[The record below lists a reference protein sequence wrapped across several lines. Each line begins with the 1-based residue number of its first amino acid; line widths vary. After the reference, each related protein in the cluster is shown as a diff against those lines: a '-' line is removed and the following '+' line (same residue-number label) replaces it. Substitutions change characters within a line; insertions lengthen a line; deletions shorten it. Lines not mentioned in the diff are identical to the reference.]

1 MPKRGG
7 QRNNNYNNNGNRFGS
22 LNSYSDEHDDRTN
35 KERSTTR
42 RVSFKASCLFQ
53 NKNVFKNRLAD
64 MAIQNRLEEDEDMG
78 GSRQFE
84 GGRSDRGGRRKGS
97 PIPRGKFGGRKLLP
111 NSFGWYQITIN
122 FGQKY
127 NKDEVIR
134 QILAAIYPEVF
145 IPLYWRTEKHGVIF
159 YVTDF
164 RVAEILQSA
173 DRNIQMHDG
182 FKLPVRVRPGTPQVP
197 IDEQYKEKIK
207 LAMAKRYN
215 ANTRALNLSKFNADP
230 DFKDMF
236 LSLARS
242 PIMSAV
248 IDIIEKNIPE
258 LEALNLN
265 DNQMVTMESF
275 KNIAQKLP
283 QLKVLYLEEN
293 KIPSLAHLLVFRNA
307 NITELALKMN
317 PLRSRYKDQSLYIS
331 EVRKKFPKLVKLDGK
346 DLEPLILFDVNDTGS
361 LPKPKASFLCDASGA
376 DIIRQFLEQYFIIF
390 DSDNRQPLLDAY
402 HEQAMLTIAL
412 PPISQSGRLAAFS
425 KLNRNLKRNNT
436 NVDIE
441 KWRYV
446 KYGRLPVV
454 STLVEW
460 PKTLHDPQSFTVDL
474 TLFTPKLISFTV
486 AGLFKEFDVDTG
498 ASTSTSSSNNNK
510 TEIRY
515 FQRQFVIVP
524 AGSGFCIRNELI
536 FLTSATFLQIKKA
549 FKPPAE
555 IAPVQN
561 TPIGLPPIGAPGGL
575 QNRLQVGQPS
585 TPQVAMMAPQ
595 MAAGS
600 NIPDEATKLQMIQA
614 MSSQSNMNL
623 EWSRKCLEETKWD
636 FNHAAFVF
644 DKLQKENKIPAEAFI
659 K

>member
-7 QRNNNYNNNGNRFGS
+7 QRNNYNNNGNRFGGLS
-22 LNSYSDEHDDRTN
+22 SYSDEHDDRA

-42 RVSFKASCLFQ
+42 RVSFKPSSLHQ
-53 NKNVFKNRLAD
+53 NKPGYNRRMAE
-64 MAIQNRLEEDEDMG
+64 MAIHSRLEDDDDMNEFMG
-78 GSRQFE
+78 GSRFDM
-84 GGRSDRGGRRKGS
+84 GRSDRGGRRKGS
-97 PIPRGKFGGRKLLP
+97 PIPRGKFGGRKLLA
-111 NSFGWYQITIN
+111 NSLGWYQVTIN
-122 FGQKY
+122 VGQKY
-127 NKDEVIR
+127 NKDDLIR
-134 QILAAIYPEVF
+134 QILTTISPEIF

-159 YVTDF
+159 FVTDY
-164 RVAEILQSA
+164 RIAEILQNA
-173 DRNIQMHDG
+173 DRNIIMYDG

-197 IDEQYKEKIK
+197 IDEAYKEKIK

-215 ANTRALNLSKFNADP
+215 PNTRALNLSKFHADE
-230 DFKDMF
+230 DFKEMF
-236 LSLARS
+236 LSLARA

-275 KNIAQKLP
+275 KNIAQRLP
-283 QLKVLYLEEN
+283 NLKILYLEEN
-293 KIPSLAHLLVFRNA
+293 KIPSLAHLLVFRSA
-307 NITELALKMN
+307 NITELALKLN
-317 PLRSRYKDQSLYIS
+317 PLRNRYKDQSLYIS
-331 EVRKKFPKLVKLDGK
+331 EVRKKFPKLVKLDGR
-346 DLEPLILFDVNDTGS
+346 DLEPQILFDVHDTGS
-361 LPKPKASFLCDASGA
+361 LPKPKASFLCDTSGA
-376 DIIRQFLEQYFIIF
+376 EIIRQFLEQYFIIF

-402 HEQAMLTIAL
+402 HEQAMLSICL
-412 PPISQSGRLAAFS
+412 PPVSQCGRLAAFC
-425 KLNRNLKRNNT
+425 KLNRNLRRLNND
-436 NVDIE
+436 ND
-441 KWRYV
+441 KWRLV

-454 STLVEW
+454 STLTEW

-474 TLFTPKLISFTV
+474 TLFTPKLLSFTV

-498 ASTSTSSSNNNK
+498 ASTSTGTPNN

-515 FQRQFVIVP
+515 FQRQFIIVP
-524 AGSGFCIRNELI
+524 AGSGFCIRNELV
-536 FLTSATFLQIKKA
+536 FLTSATFSQQKRA

-555 IAPVQN
+555 IAPATNNQ
-561 TPIGLPPIGAPGGL
+561 PMGLPPLPSAGGL

-585 TPQVAMMAPQ
+585 TPQVAVMAPQ
-595 MAAGS
+595 IAAGS
-600 NIPDEATKLQMIQA
+600 IIPDEATKLQMIQA
-614 MSSQSNMNL
+614 MSTQSNMNL